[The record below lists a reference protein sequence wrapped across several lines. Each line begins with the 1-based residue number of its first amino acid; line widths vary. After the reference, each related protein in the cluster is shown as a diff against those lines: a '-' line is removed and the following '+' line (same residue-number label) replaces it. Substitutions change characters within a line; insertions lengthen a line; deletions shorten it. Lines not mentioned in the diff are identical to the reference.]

1 MEQTEEFVINLD
13 YANISSLDEL
23 STKEK
28 YIVYFQYD
36 YIFKLRNLQVFLN
49 SRFNELEVSNEL
61 LKIIRSF
68 VNIKELDFFMN
79 I

>member
-1 MEQTEEFVINLD
+1 VEEFVINLD

-36 YIFKLRNLQVFLN
+36 YIC
-49 SRFNELEVSNEL
+49 EL
-61 LKIIRSF
+61 LTTLRSGSF
-68 VNIKELDFFMN
+68 LGSGCFC
-79 I
+79 

>member
-1 MEQTEEFVINLD
+1 MEEFVINLD

-23 STKEK
+23 STQEK

-68 VNIKELDFFMN
+68 INIKELDFFMN